1 MWNDDIASDRL
12 GADRSVSDRLSAG
25 IMQRLERIM
34 RMTGKVA
41 LITDASTQAAE
52 AVAKR
57 LESDGLTVLRNY
69 PDGLP
74 ESARDNPRCC
84 SHSTVTLQP
93 VLAMS
98 QWVKETTKGL
108 DCLIHT
114 DNVIFRAPVADISED
129 DFRTYV
135 DRNAKSAFLTSKV
148 LAEDIA
154 KNGGG
159 SVVYLSSLHDEKPT
173 GVSVAY
179 SAGRGAV
186 KMLCREMALFFG
198 RKQVRCNLV
207 EMDATAET
215 VEQLD
220 SVLIPFNYD
229 LQTKVSLR
237 RMTKPDDFA
246 GTVSFLLSEDASQV
260 NGAEIRVDGG
270 HLFHYFDR

>member
-1 MWNDDIASDRL
+1 M
-12 GADRSVSDRLSAG
+12 G
-25 IMQRLERIM
+25 
-34 RMTGKVA
+34 MTGKVA

-52 AVAKR
+52 AVARR
-57 LESDGLTVLRNY
+57 LELDGMTVLRNF
-69 PDGLP
+69 PDGFP

-84 SHSTVTLQP
+84 SHSTVSLQP
-93 VLAMS
+93 MLAMS
-98 QWVKETTKGL
+98 QWVKDTTKGL

-114 DNVIFRAPVADISED
+114 DNVIFRAKVADISEE

-135 DRNAKSAFLTSKV
+135 DRNAKSAFLATKV

-154 KNGGG
+154 NNGGG
-159 SVVYLSSLHDEKPT
+159 SVVYMSSLHDEKPT

-179 SAGRGAV
+179 SVGRGAV

-198 RKQVRCNLV
+198 RRQVRCNLV
-207 EMDATAET
+207 EMDATVET
-215 VEQLD
+215 AEQLD
-220 SVLIPFNYD
+220 SLLIPFNYD
-229 LQTKVSLR
+229 LPSRISLN

-246 GTVSFLLSEDASQV
+246 GTVSFLLSDDASQV

>member
-1 MWNDDIASDRL
+1 M
-12 GADRSVSDRLSAG
+12 G
-25 IMQRLERIM
+25 
-34 RMTGKVA
+34 MTGKVA

-57 LESDGLTVLRNY
+57 LELDGMTVLRNF
-69 PDGLP
+69 PDGFP
-74 ESARDNPRCC
+74 ESAGEKLRCC
-84 SHSTVTLQP
+84 SHSNVSMKS
-93 VLAMS
+93 VSAMS
-98 QWVKETTKGL
+98 QWVKDTTKGL

-114 DNVIFRAPVADISED
+114 DNVIFRAKVADISED

-135 DRNAKSAFLTSKV
+135 DRNAKSAFLTTKV

-198 RKQVRCNLV
+198 RRQVRCNLV
-207 EMDATAET
+207 EMDATVET
-215 VEQLD
+215 AEQLD
-220 SVLIPFNYD
+220 SLLIPFNYD
-229 LQTKVSLR
+229 LPSKISLR

-246 GTVSFLLSEDASQV
+246 GTVSFLLSDDASQV

>member
-1 MWNDDIASDRL
+1 MGMA
-12 GADRSVSDRLSAG
+12 
-25 IMQRLERIM
+25 
-34 RMTGKVA
+34 GKVA

-52 AVAKR
+52 AVAKH
-57 LESDGLTVLRNY
+57 LELDGMTVLRNF
-69 PDGLP
+69 PDGFP
-74 ESARDNPRCC
+74 ESAGDNPRCC
-84 SHSTVTLQP
+84 SHSNVSLKS
-93 VLAMS
+93 VSAMS
-98 QWVKETTKGL
+98 QWVKDTTKGL

-114 DNVIFRAPVADISED
+114 DNVIFRAKVADISED
-129 DFRTYV
+129 DFRDCV
-135 DRNAKSAFLTSKV
+135 DRNAKSAFLTTKV

-154 KNGGG
+154 NNGGG

-173 GVSVAY
+173 GISVAY

-198 RKQVRCNLV
+198 RRQVRCNLV
-207 EMDATAET
+207 EMDATPET

-220 SVLIPFNYD
+220 SLLSPFNYD
-229 LQTKVSLR
+229 LPSKISLR

-246 GTVSFLLSEDASQV
+246 GTVSFLLSDDASQV

>member
-1 MWNDDIASDRL
+1 M
-12 GADRSVSDRLSAG
+12 G
-25 IMQRLERIM
+25 
-34 RMTGKVA
+34 MTGKVA

-57 LESDGLTVLRNY
+57 LERDGMTVLRNY

-74 ESARDNPRCC
+74 VTAGNDPRCC
-84 SHSTVTLQP
+84 SHSTVTLP
-93 VLAMS
+93 SVLAMS
-98 QWVKETTKGL
+98 QWVKNTTKGL

-114 DNVIFRAPVADISED
+114 DNAIFRAKVEDISEE

-135 DRNAKSAFLTSKV
+135 DRNAKSAFLTTKV
-148 LAEDIA
+148 LADDIA

-186 KMLCREMALFFG
+186 KMLCREMALFLG
-198 RKQVRCNLV
+198 RRQVRCNLV
-207 EMDATAET
+207 EMDTTPET

-220 SVLIPFNYD
+220 SLLIPFNYD
-229 LQTKVSLR
+229 LESKISLR
-237 RMTKPDDFA
+237 RLTKPDDFA
-246 GTVSFLLSEDASQV
+246 GTVSFLLSDDASQV

-270 HLFHYFDR
+270 HLFHYFDRR

>member
-1 MWNDDIASDRL
+1 MN
-12 GADRSVSDRLSAG
+12 
-25 IMQRLERIM
+25 
-34 RMTGKVA
+34 MTGKVA

-57 LESDGLTVLRNY
+57 LEQDGMTVLRNY

-74 ESARDNPRCC
+74 KGAAGNPHCSA
-84 SHSTVTLQP
+84 HSTVSLPSVQA
-93 VLAMS
+93 LSA
-98 QWVKETTKGL
+98 WVKETAQHL

-114 DNVIFRAPVADISED
+114 DNVIFRASVEHISEE

-135 DRNAKSAFLTSKV
+135 NRNAKSAFLTTKV

-173 GVSVAY
+173 GGAVAY

-207 EMDATAET
+207 EMDTTEET

-220 SVLIPFNYD
+220 SLLIPFNYD
-229 LQTKVSLR
+229 VASKVSMR

-246 GTVSFLLSEDASQV
+246 GTVSFLVSEDAAHV